1 MKIALLNLPIDDNFG
16 GNLQRYALVKVLE
29 NLGHDVTHLLV
40 ARTRKVSYIKYPI
53 IVLKRVMKRIFLNRL
68 ILNFLHL
75 FYYFPLY
82 NPFLIYLIFLIVH

>member
-40 ARTRKVSYIKYPI
+40 ARTRKVSYI
-53 IVLKRVMKRIFLNRL
+53 
-68 ILNFLHL
+68 
-75 FYYFPLY
+75 
-82 NPFLIYLIFLIVH
+82 